1 MDGEHEIVTLA
12 RLARQGQKDAKN
24 GLARLAEAGLS
35 TYIYRITLDKDL
47 TEDLCQEVLAEMFAE
62 LDNLKDVKK
71 IRGWM
76 YKIANTK
83 ILRYRMKKRRKA
95 AISASVFYRDLLAEH
110 HDHKQQDGLHRL
122 LRQELSKTIMI
133 AMRELEDNYRAVLT
147 LRFYEQLKFADVAVA
162 MQCSELGARMM
173 FFRAKNALRKKLS
186 RHGLSKS
193 LMLMCLGLFG
203 KITAPAEAAGEVT
216 VSAASAKVGIGAA
229 IATIVSTKIGI
240 STIAATVVAI
250 ASVGGVK
257 ALSGPSL
264 PDRSQITSFEFA
276 TQLQNSTGGAISSLS
291 AGLFDHKF
299 YFPNGYDGPLFTRT
313 VRWNP
318 HRSLELCSW
327 LQNDQANYYYYAGE
341 QKVYINNYR
350 SWGGNFRVSRLP
362 TDSHGFTEFL
372 SEVEGISKSID
383 YKRDRRTGLIV
394 NSVDKR
400 FVDVPNFKADYR
412 YNHLDADIFEYN
424 WPQDVL
430 VVDERD
436 RMHVRGWTYFTV
448 KGTLGGRKVYGY
460 GQIPFVYSS
469 MKERP
474 PWLVLSIG
482 DDLRIIDCNQG
493 SCIIRSDDT
502 IVESYPSGSFFTGL
516 SQPWMGLHTIDIL
529 RRNAV
534 KERIWFDTA
543 LARSYEDA
551 LITMLCDDNRRRADM
566 VYVVDL
572 EKDIVKGIRIRINA
586 RQAGSLKFNY
596 HQDIESGN
604 DIFTE
609 PLLPVDDGGKT
620 AQPLGITW
628 LIDLAEGKI

>member
-1 MDGEHEIVTLA
+1 MDGEHEIVRLA
-12 RLARQGQKDAKN
+12 RLAKQGQEDAKN

-35 TYIYRITLDKDL
+35 TYIYRITLDRDL
-47 TEDLCQEVLAEMFAE
+47 TEDLCQEVLAEMFNE

-76 YKIANTK
+76 YKIANTR
-83 ILRYRMKKRRKA
+83 ILRYRRKKRRKA

-110 HDHKQQDGLHRL
+110 PDHKQQDGLHHL

-133 AMRELEDNYRAVLT
+133 AMRELEDKYRAVLA
-147 LRFYEQLKFADVAVA
+147 LRFYEQLNFTDIAVA

-173 FFRAKNALRKKLS
+173 FFRAKNSLRKQLS
-186 RHGLSKS
+186 RHGLSKG

-216 VSAASAKVGIGAA
+216 VSAASAKIGIGAA
-229 IATIVSTKIGI
+229 IATLASTKIGI
-240 STIAATVVAI
+240 TTIAASVVAI

-276 TQLQNSTGGAISSLS
+276 TQLQNSTGGAIGSLS
-291 AGLFDHKF
+291 AGLFDHRF
-299 YFPNGYDGPLFTRT
+299 YFPDGSNGPLFTRT
-313 VRWNP
+313 ARWNP

-327 LQNDQANYYYYAGE
+327 LQNDQANYYYHAGE

-350 SWGGNFRVSRLP
+350 SWAGNYRVSRLP
-362 TDSHGFTEFL
+362 TDPPGFTEFL
-372 SEVEGISKSID
+372 SEVEGISKSIY

-394 NSVDKR
+394 NSVDNR
-400 FVDVPNFKADYR
+400 FVDVPNFETDYR

-424 WPQDVL
+424 WPQDVP
-430 VVDERD
+430 VIDERD

-448 KGTLGGRKVYGY
+448 KGSLGGRKVSGY
-460 GQIPFVYSS
+460 GQIPFVYSRL
-469 MKERP
+469 KERP

-482 DDLRIIDCNQG
+482 DDLRIIDCNKG

-502 IVESYPSGSFFTGL
+502 IVESYRAGSFFTGL

-534 KERIWFDTA
+534 KERMWFDTA
-543 LARSYEDA
+543 LARNYRDA

-572 EKDIVKGIRIRINA
+572 EKDLVKRIRF
-586 RQAGSLKFNY
+586 RVRKHQAGFLTFNY
-596 HQDIESGN
+596 LQDIEYDN
-604 DIFTE
+604 DMFTE
-609 PLLPVDDGGKT
+609 PLLPVDYSGKT
-620 AQPLGITW
+620 ARPLSITW
-628 LIDLAEGKI
+628 LIDLVEGKI

>member
-1 MDGEHEIVTLA
+1 
-12 RLARQGQKDAKN
+12 
-24 GLARLAEAGLS
+24 
-35 TYIYRITLDKDL
+35 
-47 TEDLCQEVLAEMFAE
+47 
-62 LDNLKDVKK
+62 
-71 IRGWM
+71 
-76 YKIANTK
+76 
-83 ILRYRMKKRRKA
+83 
-95 AISASVFYRDLLAEH
+95 
-110 HDHKQQDGLHRL
+110 
-122 LRQELSKTIMI
+122 
-133 AMRELEDNYRAVLT
+133 
-147 LRFYEQLKFADVAVA
+147 LKFADVAVA

-173 FFRAKNALRKKLS
+173 FFRANNALRKKLS
-186 RHGLSKS
+186 RYGLSKS

-203 KITAPAEAAGEVT
+203 KLTAPAEAAGEVT

-229 IATIVSTKIGI
+229 VVSIISTKIGI
-240 STIAATVVAI
+240 TAIAATVVAI

-276 TQLQNSTGGAISSLS
+276 TQIQNSTGGAISSLS
-291 AGLFDHKF
+291 AGLFDHRF
-299 YFPNGYDGPLFTRT
+299 YFPDGSNGPLFTRT

-327 LQNDQANYYYYAGE
+327 LQNDQANYYYHAGE
-341 QKVYINNYR
+341 QKVFINNYR
-350 SWGGNFRVSRLP
+350 SWADNFRVSRLP
-362 TDSHGFTEFL
+362 TDPPGFTEFL
-372 SEVEGISKSID
+372 SEVEGINKRID
-383 YKRDRRTGLIV
+383 YKRDRRTGLII

-400 FVDVPNFKADYR
+400 FVDVPNFKTDYR
-412 YNHLDADIFEYN
+412 YNHLDADMFEYN
-424 WPQDVL
+424 WPQDVP

-436 RMHVRGWTYFTV
+436 RMHARGWTYFTV
-448 KGTLGGRKVYGY
+448 EGSLGGRKVSGY
-460 GQIPFVYSS
+460 GQIPLVYASL
-469 MKERP
+469 KERP

-482 DDLRIIDCNQG
+482 DDLRIIDCNKG

-502 IVESYPSGSFFTGL
+502 IVESYRAGSFFTGL

-543 LARSYEDA
+543 LSRNYKDA

-572 EKDIVKGIRIRINA
+572 EKDLVKGIRFRVSA
-586 RQAGSLKFNY
+586 RHAGSLKFNY
-596 HQDIESGN
+596 LQDIESNN

-609 PLLPVDDGGKT
+609 PLLPVDGGRKT
-620 AQPLGITW
+620 AQPPGVTW

>member
-1 MDGEHEIVTLA
+1 MDGEHEIVKLA
-12 RLARQGQKDAKN
+12 RLAQQGHEDAKN

-35 TYIYRITLDKDL
+35 TYIYRITLDRNL
-47 TEDLCQEVLAEMFAE
+47 TEDLCQEVLAEMFSE

-76 YKIANTK
+76 YKIAYTR
-83 ILRYRMKKRRKA
+83 ILRYRMKEKKKA
-95 AISASVFYRDLLAEH
+95 AISASVFYRDILAEYP
-110 HDHKQQDGLHRL
+110 DHKQQDGLHHL
-122 LRQELSKTIMI
+122 LRQELSKTIMV
-133 AMRELEDNYRAVLT
+133 AMRELEDKYRAVLT
-147 LRFYEQLKFADVAVA
+147 LRFYEQLNFADIAVA

-173 FFRAKNALRKKLS
+173 FFRAKNSLRKQLS

-216 VSAASAKVGIGAA
+216 VSAASAKVGIGAV
-229 IATIVSTKIGI
+229 IATIISTKIGI
-240 STIAATVVAI
+240 TTIAATVIAI

-276 TQLQNSTGGAISSLS
+276 TQVQNSTGGAISSLS
-291 AGLFDHKF
+291 AGLFDHRF
-299 YFPNGYDGPLFTRT
+299 YFPDGSNGPLFTRT

-327 LQNDQANYYYYAGE
+327 LQNDQANYYYHAGE

-350 SWGGNFRVSRLP
+350 SWVGNFRVSRLP
-362 TDSHGFTEFL
+362 TDTPGFTEFL
-372 SEVEGISKSID
+372 SEVEGIDKSIN
-383 YKRDRRTGLIV
+383 YKRDRRTKLIV

-400 FVDVPNFKADYR
+400 FVDVPNFKTDYR

-424 WPQDVL
+424 WPQDIQ

-448 KGTLGGRKVYGY
+448 EGSLGGRKVSGY
-460 GQIPFVYSS
+460 GQIPLVYASL
-469 MKERP
+469 KERP

-482 DDLRIIDCNQG
+482 DDLRIIDCNKG

-502 IVESYPSGSFFTGL
+502 IVESYRAGSFFTGL

-543 LARSYEDA
+543 LARNRKDM
-551 LITMLCDDNRRRADM
+551 LITMFCNDNRRRADM

-572 EKDIVKGIRIRINA
+572 EKDIVKRIRF
-586 RQAGSLKFNY
+586 RVRTQQAGFLTFNY
-596 HQDIESGN
+596 LQDIEYDS
-604 DIFTE
+604 DMFTE
-609 PLLPVDDGGKT
+609 PILPVDYSGKP
-620 AQPLGITW
+620 ARPPGITW
-628 LIDLAEGKI
+628 LVDLAEGKI